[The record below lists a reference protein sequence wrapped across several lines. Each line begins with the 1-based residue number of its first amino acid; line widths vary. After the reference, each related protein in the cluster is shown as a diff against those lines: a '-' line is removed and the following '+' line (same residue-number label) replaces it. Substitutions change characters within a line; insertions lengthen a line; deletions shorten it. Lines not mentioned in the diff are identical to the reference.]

1 MLVYILEVL
10 SQVEEI
16 FWFTIL
22 AMSLY
27 QLPQLESCGHD
38 ILKYQSLYT
47 EGKEYVIR
55 RTQSS
60 SFLCVCPPPSISQ
73 CHCFKHN
80 DQLSQLCSDSPHSI

>member
-1 MLVYILEVL
+1 MKLRHATDLAICAQLLLWELCSVGTEALMCWYILEVL

-22 AMSLY
+22 VMSLY

-38 ILKYQSLYT
+38 ILKYLSLYT

-60 SFLCVCPPPSISQ
+60 SFLCV
-73 CHCFKHN
+73 
-80 DQLSQLCSDSPHSI
+80 